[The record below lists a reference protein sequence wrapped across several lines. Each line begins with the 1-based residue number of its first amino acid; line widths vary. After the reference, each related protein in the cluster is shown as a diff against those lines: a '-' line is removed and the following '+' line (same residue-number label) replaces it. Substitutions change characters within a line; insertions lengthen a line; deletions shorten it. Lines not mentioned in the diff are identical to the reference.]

1 MSVLTFRAYEFAMN
15 AHAGQKYGDEP
26 YIHHPVRVADR
37 IGHSDEIGVAVA
49 FLHDVVED
57 TEYTLEDLR
66 RNGFQDEILE
76 AVDAITRRKNE
87 KYFDYIRRLSE
98 NPIAK
103 RVKIADLQENLS
115 QGDLSLSTR
124 YYKALKMLS
133 E

>member
-1 MSVLTFRAYEFAMN
+1 MSVLTFEAYEFAVY

-26 YIHHPVRVADR
+26 YVHHPARVAGR
-37 IGHSDEIGVAVA
+37 LSESDEIGISVAY
-49 FLHDVVED
+49 LHDVVED
-57 TEYTLEDLR
+57 TECTLDDLR
-66 RNGFQDEILE
+66 LSFRPEIVE
-76 AVDAITRRKNE
+76 AVDAITRREGE
-87 KYFDYIRRLSE
+87 KYFDYIVRLSS

>member
-1 MSVLTFRAYEFAMN
+1 MSALTFNAYEFATI
-15 AHAGQKYGDEP
+15 AHLGQQYGDET
-26 YIHHPVRVADR
+26 YIHHPVRVANRLDE
-37 IGHSDEIGVAVA
+37 SDEIGISVAY
-49 FLHDVVED
+49 LHDVVED
-57 TEYTLEDLR
+57 TEYTLDDLR
-66 RNGFQDEILE
+66 LSFRPEIVE
-76 AVDAITRRKNE
+76 AVDAITRREGE
-87 KYFDYIRRLSE
+87 KYFDYIVRLSS

>member
-1 MSVLTFRAYEFAMN
+1 MSALTFKAYEFAVY

-26 YIHHPVRVADR
+26 YVHHPARVANRLDE
-37 IGHSDEIGVAVA
+37 SDEIGIAVA

-57 TEYTLEDLR
+57 TRFTLDDLR
-66 RNGFQDEILE
+66 RNGFNDEILE
-76 AVDAITRRKNE
+76 AVDAITRRDGE
-87 KYFDYIRRLSE
+87 KYFDYIRRLSS

-124 YYKALKMLS
+124 YYKALKML
-133 E
+133 ED